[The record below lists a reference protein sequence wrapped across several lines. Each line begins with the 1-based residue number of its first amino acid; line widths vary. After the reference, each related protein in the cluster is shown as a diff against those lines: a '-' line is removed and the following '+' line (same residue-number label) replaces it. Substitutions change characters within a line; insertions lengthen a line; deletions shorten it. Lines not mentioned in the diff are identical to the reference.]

1 MERVTEAQGDK
12 RTSQSEELSKLIQSE
27 VEAHWG

>member
-1 MERVTEAQGDK
+1 MESVTEAQGDK
-12 RTSQSEELSKLIQSE
+12 SQSEELSKLIQSD